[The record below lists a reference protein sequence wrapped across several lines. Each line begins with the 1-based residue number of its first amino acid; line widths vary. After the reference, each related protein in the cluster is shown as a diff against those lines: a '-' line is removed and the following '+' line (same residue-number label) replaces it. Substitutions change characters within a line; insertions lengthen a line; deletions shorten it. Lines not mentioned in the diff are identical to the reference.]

1 MILASFIFFL
11 TVFFAIGMSAV
22 LRNRQ
27 TIGDYYIASRSV
39 SPLFVGLSAV
49 ATNNSG
55 YMFIGIMGFTY
66 VTGLSVFWLLFGWI
80 AGDFLTSLYIHR
92 NLRVES
98 ASKDELTFA
107 GAIAHWGGRNFQ
119 IARLMIALIAL
130 VFLSIYA
137 ASQLNAGGKALEAL
151 FGLPAATGAVLV
163 AVMVAFYCMAGG
175 IRASI
180 WTDVAQSF
188 VMLVSMGILAIT
200 AVVVS
205 GGLSATYTQ
214 LAAVP
219 NYLDLFP
226 YRDLAF
232 AGSSF
237 WFLGALLFVIG
248 WMFSGFCVVGQPHVM
263 IRFMAMRDVGEF
275 NAARG
280 WYYSFYILFG
290 LLTISVGLL
299 TRIHLPEISGLDID
313 PELVLPMMAL
323 NLLPGVLVGL
333 MLAGVFAATM
343 STTDSLVLSCS
354 SALTHDLLPRRF
366 DTTFQVK
373 LTTLGITLF
382 SLGLAW
388 YAQVYGGATVF
399 TLTQFAW
406 AGMGAAFGPILLLL
420 SLKQKMTEPQA
431 LAMMVSGIFVVI
443 MWRVLELPMGMF
455 HEGVAGISTAF
466 IVWALVG
473 LLPTNG
479 TQTQLAASE

>member
-22 LRNRQ
+22 LRNRR

-107 GAIAHWGGRNFQ
+107 GAIAHWGGRNFK
-119 IARLMIALIAL
+119 IVRLMIALIAL

-188 VMLVSMGILAIT
+188 VMLVSMGVLAIT
-200 AVVVS
+200 AVVVL

-219 NYLDLFP
+219 NYLDWFP

-290 LLTISVGLL
+290 LLTVSVGLL
-299 TRIHLPEISGLDID
+299 TKVHLPDMSGLD

-420 SLKQKMTEPQA
+420 ALKQKMTEPQA
-431 LAMMVSGIFVVI
+431 LSMMVSGIFVVI
-443 MWRVLELPMGMF
+443 MYRVLELPTGMF
-455 HEGVAGISTAF
+455 YEGIAGISTAF
-466 IVWALVG
+466 IVWALFVH
-473 LLPTNG
+473 LPTND
-479 TQTQLAASE
+479 TQTQLAASK